1 MVNIVRHL
9 LSRFTAAVL
18 LPLTVAACGTMS
30 ASGPTTQAIGKASS
44 LAIDGSSIAVIDVT
58 NDVARHMIDQAES
71 ARFSEVLGD
80 GAAVGTLIGKG
91 DVLEIAIWE
100 APPAALFGNATT
112 QTGPGAMAPVSRTT
126 SLPDQTV
133 DDDGRVQVP
142 FAGSIQA
149 AGRTPRQI
157 EETIVARLAGK
168 AHQPQAIVRIA
179 ENANRTV
186 TVVGEVTRSA
196 RVPLGPQGERLLDV
210 IASVGGTRQPVL
222 KTTIQIARNSQLV
235 SMPLESVIRDP
246 RQNVRLKAGDVVTAL
261 FQPYSF
267 TALGATGRN
276 EEVPFEATGL
286 TLSQALGRASG
297 LQDTRSD
304 AKGVFIFRFEPA
316 QALAGQS
323 AVTTTPL
330 PNGTVPVIYRLNLRD
345 PRSLFIA
352 QTFPIRDKDVLYV
365 SNAPITDVQKVVNI
379 IFSALLPI
387 TTAVSIVP

>member
-1 MVNIVRHL
+1 
-9 LSRFTAAVL
+9 
-18 LPLTVAACGTMS
+18 
-30 ASGPTTQAIGKASS
+30 
-44 LAIDGSSIAVIDVT
+44 
-58 NDVARHMIDQAES
+58 
-71 ARFSEVLGD
+71 
-80 GAAVGTLIGKG
+80 
-91 DVLEIAIWE
+91 
-100 APPAALFGNATT
+100 
-112 QTGPGAMAPVSRTT
+112 
-126 SLPDQTV
+126 
-133 DDDGRVQVP
+133 
-142 FAGSIQA
+142 
-149 AGRTPRQI
+149 
-157 EETIVARLAGK
+157 
-168 AHQPQAIVRIA
+168 
-179 ENANRTV
+179 
-186 TVVGEVTRSA
+186 
-196 RVPLGPQGERLLDV
+196 VPLGPQGERLLDV